1 MANVNDYPVT
11 NGDLIGD
18 DNQIDNIVDL
28 LGGGTPV
35 SNQTLNKNDFPIH
48 SSLVIGSDNK
58 VYDLKDLIGSPID
71 PDDFIP
77 NEGNTL
83 ENENFYLGRDN
94 MSFTTQRTFEVESDN
109 GGELSVNNGVDI
121 TSTDGSTLNVGA
133 NITATADSD
142 VVLTS
147 GDNSSIT
154 LSDDIVLVANNTTA
168 MTINDET
175 ISVEEDIQTTITE
188 FENNSL
194 VTKQY
199 VDDNTI
205 NESIVDV
212 TVLPTGS
219 NIKDM
224 IYRMPVYENTS
235 ITYDFTQTNIDNIF
249 SVDFNDFSCLT
260 VEDTSPDVDT
270 PQYKIT
276 PKTGITVFVNMGA
289 GVGDET
295 LEFIAYGR
303 EDNENWG
310 EIKTNLGWYIYSGG
324 DIDTLSVT
332 GTFTLK
338 TPNDYKLYAG
348 DSTNQTTTE
357 LSSGSNDVICTQA
370 EYNALPSSKLTDGVS
385 YYITD
390 VNVVGDGNNISW

>member
-121 TSTDGSTLNVGA
+121 TSTDGSTLNVGR
-133 NITATADSD
+133 NIEATADGN

-147 GDNSSIT
+147 GDDSSIT
-154 LSDDIVLVANNTTA
+154 LSDDIVFVANDTTA

-199 VDDNTI
+199 VSDNTI

-212 TVLPTGS
+212 NVLPTGS
-219 NIKDM
+219 NIKDVV
-224 IYRMPVYENTS
+224 YRLASTVGQET
-235 ITYDFTQTNIDNIF
+235 TY
-249 SVDFNDFSCLT
+249 S
-260 VEDTSPDVDT
+260 
-270 PQYKIT
+270 YY
-276 PKTGITVFVNMGA
+276 M
-289 GVGDET
+289 
-295 LEFIAYGR
+295 
-303 EDNENWG
+303 
-310 EIKTNLGWYIYSGG
+310 
-324 DIDTLSVT
+324 
-332 GTFTLK
+332 
-338 TPNDYKLYAG
+338 G

-357 LSSGSNDVICTQA
+357 LSGGSNDVICTQA
-370 EYNALPSSKLTDGVS
+370 QYNALPSSKLTDGVS

-390 VNVVGDGNNISW
+390 VNNIQNGNNISW